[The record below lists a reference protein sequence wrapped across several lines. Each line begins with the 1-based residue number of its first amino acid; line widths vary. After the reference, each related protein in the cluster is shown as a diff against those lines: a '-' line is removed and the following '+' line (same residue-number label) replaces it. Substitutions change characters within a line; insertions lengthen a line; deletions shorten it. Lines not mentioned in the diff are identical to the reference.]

1 MRGTRCSDGVS
12 LPAAVRASIEES
24 LRNAKYLRLYAGR
37 KLNQQ
42 SFRLKISGLRW
53 SKLPAALPGI
63 ALSDSS
69 KCSFSQLQI
78 R

>member
-1 MRGTRCSDGVS
+1 M
-12 LPAAVRASIEES
+12 PAAVRASIEES

-63 ALSDSS
+63 ALSILRSVLSVNCKLDKVTSY
-69 KCSFSQLQI
+69 CVI
-78 R
+78 